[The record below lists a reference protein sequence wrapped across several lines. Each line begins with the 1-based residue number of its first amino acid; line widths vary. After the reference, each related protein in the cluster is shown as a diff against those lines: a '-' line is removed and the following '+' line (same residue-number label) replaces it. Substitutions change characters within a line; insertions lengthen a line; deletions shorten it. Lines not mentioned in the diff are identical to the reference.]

1 MMSKNSA
8 IKVQNLTKTY
18 RLYKEPTDRLKEALN
33 PFKKSYHSD
42 FHALKNVS
50 FEIKK
55 GKTIGIIGRNGSGK
69 STLLKIITGVLTASN
84 GRVVIHGKISAIL
97 ELGAGFNPEMS
108 GLENIYLNTSI
119 NGVNKEATDKKI
131 DEIRAFAE
139 LGEFIHQPL
148 KTYSSGMKARLAF
161 AVAINIDPDILIVD
175 EALAVGDAAFQ
186 RKCFAKMEQI
196 REAGATILFVS
207 HSEGSIVS
215 LCSSAIWLSNGEKII
230 EGEPKLVTGL
240 YMKNSQKKQID
251 KTKIE
256 KEFLELEKGSKNKGN
271 SKKHQQNRETIQIK
285 EFYNT
290 ALKPKST
297 ICYEEKGAK
306 ISDVKVTMLDGEE
319 VNVLLHGKHYIYS
332 YTVQLENDIEDVRF
346 GFLIKNKIGIDLAG
360 GSYSMKEQKGI
371 QIVSKGNY
379 TIKFSFQCLFNEG
392 EYFFNAGCSSHK
404 KHIHRIVDAYVV
416 KVMPIEK
423 KVFTS
428 NVNCIDSCEILLND

>member
-1 MMSKNSA
+1 MNKNSA

-18 RLYKEPTDRLKEALN
+18 KLYKEPIDRLKEALN

-55 GKTIGIIGRNGSGK
+55 GETIGIIGRNGSGK
-69 STLLKIITGVLTASN
+69 STLLKIITGVLTPSS

-148 KTYSSGMKARLAF
+148 KTYSNGMKARLAF

-215 LCSSAIWLSNGEKII
+215 LCNRAIWLSNGEKII
-230 EGEPKLVTGL
+230 EGKPKLVTGL

-251 KTKIE
+251 KAEIE

-271 SKKHQQNRETIQIK
+271 SKKYQQNRETIQIK
-285 EFYNT
+285 EFYNM

-297 ICYEEKGAK
+297 ICYEKNGAK
-306 ISDVKVTMLDGEE
+306 ISDVKVTMLDGKE

-332 YTVQLENDIEDVRF
+332 YTAQLENEMEDVRF
-346 GFLIKNKIGIDLAG
+346 GFLIKNKIGINLAG
-360 GSYSMKEQKGI
+360 GSYSMKEQKGM
-371 QIVSKGNY
+371 QVVSKGNY

-428 NVNCIDSCEILLND
+428 NVNCIDNCEIVIND